1 MLHTFSTWTF
11 SIVTGPQ
18 LASTGSSST
27 CSLTFCKIKIK
38 WTAWSCQTSAKDQSE
53 TYLPL
58 CTILTT
64 GDKNAWDDFIRYFPV
79 WIWHVR
85 RKRRSC
91 SVCSGVWVWG
101 ANHLAV
107 LLVCF
112 DISQL
117 SSCDLFQLRSV
128 LLNDWMV
135 CKLSWCF
142 LAITFDDCHGQ
153 QWLCAILWKFLINM
167 CLTHAVAHQFYSQW
181 SITLSLFCEWN
192 WNWVEFCI

>member
-1 MLHTFSTWTF
+1 MMLLSDNFWWLPWTAVVVRIIMKVSHQYVPHAYFSTSILLAMKHSIISVLWMKLKLGWILHLTLSCMTWTC
-11 SIVTGPQ
+11 SMATARQ

-27 CSLTFCKIKIK
+27 CSSTFCKIKIK

-112 DISQL
+112 D
-117 SSCDLFQLRSV
+117 
-128 LLNDWMV
+128 
-135 CKLSWCF
+135 
-142 LAITFDDCHGQ
+142 
-153 QWLCAILWKFLINM
+153 
-167 CLTHAVAHQFYSQW
+167 LTS
-181 SITLSLFCEWN
+181 
-192 WNWVEFCI
+192 